1 MRFKKNEKNTTSKTS
16 SSNLTNRGAIGIDI
30 SQDAI
35 RMVQLSGR
43 SLNQI
48 QLEKYAITK
57 LPKNIIKGN
66 RIQDYDQLVS
76 YLQHAYAQLRSNNR
90 NIVVALPQN
99 VTTIETVVYNSRD
112 SEMDLP
118 SYAEYEISQL
128 APLDE
133 VNYDYQVIGRSSQP
147 LGDKVLLVA
156 ARKEEIEPR
165 LEVFESAGLNPSF
178 MDIDIFAQT
187 NAFSYWINQ
196 HSSELSTEKV
206 ALINIGEH
214 EMHALIVQEGQILYK
229 QESSISGEQ
238 LNQLIQRTYQTNEEQ
253 AANMLKNNDKPIDYQ
268 SQIADRFNI
277 QVAQEIQR
285 VLHFYYTTQQNEQFS
300 SVYTYNGGFGSAT
313 QQNEQ
318 FSSVKHILITGSASQ
333 QLGLPETVFSQTNTA
348 TECVHPITY
357 ANTSNK
363 LDLSELQQSAA
374 SLTVAFGLALRGL

>member
-165 LEVFESAGLNPSF
+165 LEVFESAGLNPAF

-300 SVYTYNGGFGSAT
+300 SAYTYNGGFGSAT

>member
-99 VTTIETVVYNSRD
+99 ITTIETVVYNSREN
-112 SEMDLP
+112 EMDLP

-285 VLHFYYTTQQNEQFS
+285 VLQFYYTTQQNEQFS

>member
-285 VLHFYYTTQQNEQFS
+285 VLQFYYTTQQNEQFS

>member
-165 LEVFESAGLNPSF
+165 LEVFESAGLNPAF

>member
-165 LEVFESAGLNPSF
+165 LEVFESAGLNPTF

-285 VLHFYYTTQQNEQFS
+285 VLQFYYT
-300 SVYTYNGGFGSAT
+300 T

-333 QLGLPETVFSQTNTA
+333 QLGLPETVFSQTNMA

>member
-165 LEVFESAGLNPSF
+165 LEVFESAGLNPAF

-285 VLHFYYTTQQNEQFS
+285 VLQFYYT
-300 SVYTYNGGFGSAT
+300 T